1 LWVVK
6 LGSQT
11 GQKNLSVKQCLN
23 DFHSVLLETI
33 QILSAEA
40 EADVQQSEHSAVSLE
55 SSYVLKWI
63 K

>member
-23 DFHSVLLETI
+23 DFQSVLLETI

-55 SSYVLKWI
+55 SS
-63 K
+63 